1 MKLRLSCFLF
11 TLTNP
16 TNAFAPTT
24 ALAKT
29 RLSNQELSAW
39 NWSFGRNKGKKSLIP
54 EDDDEPKSE
63 GGYTSALLGD
73 KADAETME
81 KEAKGLLSRFKKGK
95 TPNNIVQQSEKQDE
109 VDWEVKDDGIFGFIP
124 TKEMTGVEPEMTQLC
139 ATISTQLYN
148 CKSFEEFKLSTKDI
162 KTDLFLYDN
171 HDGLNDATPP
181 FCVAT
186 TGKTMILGWRGTN
199 TLCDGLND
207 AAASPQSSFAWR
219 KHCKTI
225 KAQGAMTSIVH
236 NDLVNHE
243 KAIIRRAKELGITE
257 IITTG

>member
-1 MKLRLSCFLF
+1 MKLLLSCFLF

-16 TNAFAPTT
+16 TNAFAPT

-29 RLSNQELSAW
+29 RVSHQELSAW

-54 EDDDEPKSE
+54 DDDDEEPKSE
-63 GGYTSALLGD
+63 GGYTSTLLGD
-73 KADAETME
+73 KADAEDME

-95 TPNNIVQQSEKQDE
+95 TPNAIVQQSEKQDE

-124 TKEMTGVEPEMTQLC
+124 TKEMTGVEPEMTNLC
-139 ATISTQLYN
+139 ATISEQLYSS
-148 CKSFEEFKLSTKDI
+148 KSFEDFRLSTKDI
-162 KTDLFLYDN
+162 KTELFLYDN
-171 HDGLNDATPP
+171 HDDLNDATPP
-181 FCVAT
+181 FCVAI

-199 TLCDGLND
+199 TLADGLND
-207 AAASPQSSFAWR
+207 LAASPQSSFAWR
-219 KHCKTI
+219 KHSNTI

-236 NDLVNHE
+236 NDLVKHE
-243 KAIIRRAKELGITE
+243 KAIIRRVKELGITE